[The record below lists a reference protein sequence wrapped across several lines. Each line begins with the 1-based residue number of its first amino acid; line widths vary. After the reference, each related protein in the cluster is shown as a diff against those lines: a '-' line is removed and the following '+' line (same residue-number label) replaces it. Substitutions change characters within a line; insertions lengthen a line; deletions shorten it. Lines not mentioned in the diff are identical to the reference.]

1 MRDWGGI
8 WNGLMSLGADR
19 AGFGFAGAMLA
30 CSIMIFVLL
39 CMGMWLKVP
48 DLVASGL
55 SESADVLAFVSILLC
70 SGLLLETGSRG

>member
-8 WNGLMSLGADR
+8 WNGLMSLGAGR

-39 CMGMWLKVP
+39 SMGIWLKVP
-48 DLVASGL
+48 VASGL

-70 SGLLLETGSRG
+70 SGLLLEAGSRG